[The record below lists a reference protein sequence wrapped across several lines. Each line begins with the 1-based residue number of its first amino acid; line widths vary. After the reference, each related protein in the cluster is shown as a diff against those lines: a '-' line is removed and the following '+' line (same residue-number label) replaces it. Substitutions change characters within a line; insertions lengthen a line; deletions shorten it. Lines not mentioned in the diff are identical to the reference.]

1 VSFAVDRIGTWTP
14 ELEFAVDPARTT
26 AYAAAT
32 NDPIAAHR
40 AGELAPPVFAI
51 VPVWEPFL
59 DSIALVTPPEVLSTV
74 LHLEQD
80 MVFHAPIVPGTV
92 VAARCAPVGVHGR
105 RSGTTVVC
113 RCETR
118 DRDSGRLLN
127 EQHAVIFF
135 RAGGDGSHGE
145 SAPPHRLPAA
155 VTEREP
161 VATVDQTFDADQTLR
176 YSEASGDLVPIHL
189 DEEAARAVGLPGI
202 IIHGMCTMAHNSWAA
217 VCELAGGDSTRLRR
231 LAVRFSRP
239 VRPGDTITTRFYA
252 VDADAAGA
260 RPAGFPY
267 ECRTSDGET
276 VVKDG
281 WVEVTP

>member
-1 VSFAVDRIGTWTP
+1 MGFAVDRIGTWTP
-14 ELEFAVDPARTT
+14 DVEFEVDASRTI

-32 NDPIAAHR
+32 NDPVPAHR
-40 AGELAPPVFAI
+40 AGEVAPPVFAV
-51 VPVWEPFL
+51 VPVWDPFL
-59 DSIALVTPPEVLSTV
+59 DAIALVTPPEVMPTV

-80 MVFHAPIVPGTV
+80 MVFHAPMRPGTV
-92 VAARCAPVGVHGR
+92 VLARSAPVGVHSR

-113 RCETR
+113 KCETR
-118 DRDSGRLLN
+118 DRATGAMLN

-135 RAGGDGSHGE
+135 RAGGDGSQGE
-145 SAPPHRLPAA
+145 AAPPHRMPAS
-155 VTEREP
+155 VTERDP
-161 VATVDQTFDADQTLR
+161 VAMVDQTFDMDQTYR
-176 YSEASGDLVPIHL
+176 YSKASGDLVPIHL
-189 DEEAARAVGLPGI
+189 DDEAARAVGLPGI

-217 VCELAGGDSTRLRR
+217 IRELAEGDPARLHR

-252 VDADAAGA
+252 AGDESGFA
-260 RPAGFPY
+260 FECTAG
-267 ECRTSDGET
+267 GET